1 MPGRC
6 AGFLVLAWQV
16 LCQEPKIGQ
25 PNFFGHVP
33 LKPNLDLLNIM
44 LKKFMYGQKVL
55 HILLK
60 TRILNAGYESVIVVK
75 PS

>member
-1 MPGRC
+1 MYGGGLMPGRC

-44 LKKFMYGQKVL
+44 LKKFMHGQKVL
-55 HILLK
+55 HNTHTIKNPNSERWL
-60 TRILNAGYESVIVVK
+60 
-75 PS
+75 